1 MAKIKS
7 FLASSGA
14 FVLLLLAHAP
24 RHEHRRTG
32 EPRER
37 QLALYTAPVRW
48 RGIEEVIFSK
58 RRVFQSGQRYTPV

>member
-7 FLASSGA
+7 FLASSRA
-14 FVLLLLAHAP
+14 FVLLLGHAP

-32 EPRER
+32 EPQER
-37 QLALYTAPVRW
+37 QLSLYTAPVRW